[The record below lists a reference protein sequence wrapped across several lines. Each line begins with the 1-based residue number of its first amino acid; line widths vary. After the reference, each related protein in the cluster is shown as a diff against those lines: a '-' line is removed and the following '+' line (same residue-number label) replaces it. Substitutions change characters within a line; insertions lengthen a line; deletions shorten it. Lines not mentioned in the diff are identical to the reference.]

1 MELISCSESCKDS
14 ITTFDTL
21 CTNPAIQRLKILI
34 PLVAPSMQGM
44 LAFYIKMMELQY
56 TMQLFRDGRKILF
69 PAADKNIQK
78 TMDELDPYLSLQER
92 SRVNSIKNMYRSFQQ
107 MKDMMEMVNAM
118 KELFPEGFDMSNMG
132 DMAGMMGGMGDMSDM
147 FNMMNEFGGM
157 TGNGTDT

>member
-1 MELISCSESCKDS
+1 MELINCSETQKDS

-21 CTNPAIQRLKILI
+21 CTSPSIQRLKILI
-34 PLVAPSMQGM
+34 PLISPSMQGIF
-44 LAFYIKMMELQY
+44 AFYIKMMELQY
-56 TMQLFRDGRKILF
+56 TMQLFKEGRKILF
-69 PAADKNIQK
+69 PAAEKNIQR
-78 TMDELDPYLSLQER
+78 TIDELDPYLSLQER
-92 SRVNSIKNMYRSFQQ
+92 SRVNSMKNMYQSFQQ

-118 KELFPEGFDMSNMG
+118 KELFPDGFDMNNMG